1 MFFFGGS
8 IATRE
13 LSKNVFYF
21 FFFLLPFFFLC
32 VQNSCFLCRLPVMST
47 HSQTHLTAGGR
58 GRGET
63 SVPDAGRRL
72 FDAADVDHL
81 VATGLYY

>member
-21 FFFLLPFFFLC
+21 FFLSSTILLSMCTELVFF
-32 VQNSCFLCRLPVMST
+32 CRLPVTST

-58 GRGET
+58 GRGKT

-72 FDAADVDHL
+72 FNAADVDHL

>member
-1 MFFFGGS
+1 MFFFFGGS
-8 IATRE
+8 LATRE
-13 LSKNVFYF
+13 LSKKRVLF
-21 FFFLLPFFFLC
+21 FFFLLPFFL
-32 VQNSCFLCRLPVMST
+32 QNSCFFCRLPVMST

-63 SVPDAGRRL
+63 SVSDAGRGL
-72 FDAADVDHL
+72 FDVDHL

>member
-8 IATRE
+8 LATRE

-21 FFFLLPFFFLC
+21 FLSSTILSMCTELVFF
-32 VQNSCFLCRLPVMST
+32 CRLPVMST

-63 SVPDAGRRL
+63 SVSDAGRRL
-72 FDAADVDHL
+72 FNAADVDHL

>member
-8 IATRE
+8 LATRE

-21 FFFLLPFFFLC
+21 FLSSTILLSMCTELVFF
-32 VQNSCFLCRLPVMST
+32 CRLPVMST

>member
-21 FFFLLPFFFLC
+21 FLSSTILSMCTELVFF
-32 VQNSCFLCRLPVMST
+32 CRLPVMST

-58 GRGET
+58 GRRET
-63 SVPDAGRRL
+63 SVSDAGRRL